1 MRRYAI
7 RRSLTIVPVLL
18 GVSLLVFSFIHLI
31 PGDPALTMLGERATP
46 EKVAEVRARLGLDR
60 PIWQQ
65 YVLYIGKALRGDL
78 GVSIIRGDPVASDLL
93 RRFPATVELATAAIV
108 VAIALGIPIGV
119 ASAVWRNSLLDSLA
133 RLGALTG
140 VSMPIFWLGLVLA
153 WFFGVQLRVL
163 PTGFRLSSG
172 TAFVPWTN
180 FVILDAILQGDWP
193 TLADAV
199 RHLILPALALATI
212 PLAVIARMTRASM
225 LEVLSR
231 EYIRTAEAKGLSRRV
246 VILRH
251 ALRNALLPVLTVVGL
266 QVGRLLAGAILT
278 ETIFSWPGI
287 GLWVYESIES
297 RDYAVV
303 QGVSLFIAV
312 IVVGVNLLT
321 DLLYAAVDP
330 RIKYE

>member
-1 MRRYAI
+1 VRRYAI

-18 GVSLLVFSFIHLI
+18 GVSVLVFSFIHLI

-65 YVLYIGKALRGDL
+65 YVLYVGKALQGDL
-78 GVSIIRGDPVASDLL
+78 GVSIVRGDPVASDLL
-93 RRFPATVELATAAIV
+93 RRFPATVELAVAAIV
-108 VAIALGIPIGV
+108 VAIACGIPIGV

-153 WFFGVQLRVL
+153 WFFGVQLRIL
-163 PTGFRLSSG
+163 PTGFRLASG
-172 TAFVPWTN
+172 TSFVPWTN
-180 FVILDAILQGDWP
+180 FVILDSLLQGDWAS
-193 TLADAV
+193 LADAL
-199 RHLILPALALATI
+199 RHLILPGLALATI

-231 EYIRTAEAKGLSRRV
+231 EYIRTAEAKGLSRRA

-251 ALRNALLPVLTVVGL
+251 ALRNALLPVLTVIGL

-297 RDYAVV
+297 RDYAIV

-312 IVVGVNLLT
+312 IVVGVNLVT
-321 DLLYAAVDP
+321 DVLYAAVDP

>member
-7 RRSLTIVPVLL
+7 RRGLTIVPVLL
-18 GVSLLVFSFIHLI
+18 GVSVLVFSFIHLI

-65 YVLYIGKALRGDL
+65 YVLYIGRALQGDL
-78 GVSIIRGDPVASDLL
+78 GVSIVRGDPVASDLL
-93 RRFPATVELATAAIV
+93 RRFPATVELAMAAIV

-172 TAFVPWTN
+172 TMFVPWTN
-180 FVILDAILQGDWP
+180 FVILDALLQRDGP
-193 TLADAV
+193 TLVDAI

-246 VILRH
+246 VIMRH

-297 RDYAVV
+297 RDYAIV

-321 DLLYAAVDP
+321 DVLYAAVDP

>member
-321 DLLYAAVDP
+321 DVLYAAVDP

>member
-18 GVSLLVFSFIHLI
+18 GVSVLVFSFIHLI

-65 YVLYIGKALRGDL
+65 YVLYIGKALQGDL
-78 GVSIIRGDPVASDLL
+78 GVSIVRGDPVASDLL
-93 RRFPATVELATAAIV
+93 RRFPATVELAVAAIV
-108 VAIALGIPIGV
+108 VAIACGIPIGV

-153 WFFGVQLRVL
+153 WFFGVQLRIL
-163 PTGFRLSSG
+163 PTGFRLASG
-172 TAFVPWTN
+172 TSFVPWTN
-180 FVILDAILQGDWP
+180 FVILDSLLQGDWAS
-193 TLADAV
+193 LADAL

-231 EYIRTAEAKGLSRRV
+231 EYIRTAEAKGLSRRA

-251 ALRNALLPVLTVVGL
+251 ALRNALLPVLTVIGL

-297 RDYAVV
+297 RDYAIV

-312 IVVGVNLLT
+312 IVVGVNLVT
-321 DLLYAAVDP
+321 DVLYAAVDP

>member
-1 MRRYAI
+1 VRRYAI

-18 GVSLLVFSFIHLI
+18 GVSVLVFSFIHLI

-60 PIWQQ
+60 PIWRQ
-65 YVLYIGKALRGDL
+65 YILYIGNALRGDL
-78 GVSIIRGDPVASDLL
+78 GVSIVRGDPVASDLL
-93 RRFPATVELATAAIV
+93 RRFPATVELAVAAIV
-108 VAIALGIPIGV
+108 VAIAFGIPIGV
-119 ASAVWRNSLLDSLA
+119 ASAVWRNSPLDSLA
-133 RLGALTG
+133 RLGALAG

-153 WFFGVQLRVL
+153 WFFGVQLRLL
-163 PTGFRLSSG
+163 PTGFRLASG

-180 FVILDAILQGDWP
+180 FVVLDAALQRDWS
-193 TLADAV
+193 TLADAL

-231 EYIRTAEAKGLSRRV
+231 EYIRTAEAKGLSRRA

-251 ALRNALLPVLTVVGL
+251 ALRNALLPVLTVIGL

-297 RDYAVV
+297 RDYAIV

-312 IVVGVNLLT
+312 IVVGVNLVT
-321 DLLYAAVDP
+321 DVLYAAVDP

>member
-1 MRRYAI
+1 MRRYAV
-7 RRSLTIVPVLL
+7 RRALAIVPVLI
-18 GVSLLVFSFIHLI
+18 GVSVLVFSFIHLI

-46 EKVAEVRARLGLDR
+46 EKVAEVRTRLGLDR

-65 YVLYIGKALRGDL
+65 YLLYVGNALRGDL
-78 GVSIIRGDPVASDLL
+78 GVSIVRGDPVAGDLL
-93 RRFPATVELATAAIV
+93 RRFPATVELAMAAIV
-108 VAIALGIPIGV
+108 AAVALGIPIGV
-119 ASAVWRNSLLDSLA
+119 ASAVWRNSPLDSLA

-153 WFFGVQLRVL
+153 WVFGVQLRLL

-180 FVILDAILQGDWP
+180 FVILDALLQRDWA
-193 TLADAV
+193 TFVDAL

-212 PLAVIARMTRASM
+212 PLAVVARMTRASM

-231 EYIRTAEAKGLSRRV
+231 EYIRTAEAKGLSRRAV
-246 VILRH
+246 VLRH

-297 RDYAVV
+297 RDYAIV

-312 IVVGVNLLT
+312 IVVSVNLLT
-321 DLLYAAVDP
+321 DVLYAAVDP

>member
-18 GVSLLVFSFIHLI
+18 GVSVLVFSFIHLI

-65 YVLYIGKALRGDL
+65 YVLYVGNALRGDL
-78 GVSIIRGDPVASDLL
+78 GVSIVRGDPVASDLL
-93 RRFPATVELATAAIV
+93 RRFPATVELAMAAIG

-153 WFFGVQLRVL
+153 WFFGVQLRIL
-163 PTGFRLSSG
+163 PTGFRLASG
-172 TAFVPWTN
+172 TTFVPWTN
-180 FVILDAILQGDWP
+180 FVILDAMLQGDWAS
-193 TLADAV
+193 LADAL
-199 RHLILPALALATI
+199 RHLVLPALALATI

-231 EYIRTAEAKGLSRRV
+231 EYIRTAEAKGLSRRAV
-246 VILRH
+246 VLRH
-251 ALRNALLPVLTVVGL
+251 ALRNALLPVLTVIGL

-297 RDYAVV
+297 RDYAIV

-321 DLLYAAVDP
+321 DVLYAAVDP

>member
-7 RRSLTIVPVLL
+7 RRGLTIVPVLL
-18 GVSLLVFSFIHLI
+18 GVSVLVFSFIHLI

-46 EKVAEVRARLGLDR
+46 EKVADVRARLGLDR

-65 YVLYIGKALRGDL
+65 YALYIGKALRGDL
-78 GVSIIRGDPVASDLL
+78 GVSIVRGDPVASDLM
-93 RRFPATVELATAAIV
+93 RRFPATVELAMAAIV
-108 VAIALGIPIGV
+108 VAVAFGIPIGV

-163 PTGFRLSSG
+163 PTGFRLASG
-172 TAFVPWTN
+172 TSYVPWTN
-180 FVILDAILQGDWP
+180 FVILDALLQRDWA
-193 TLADAV
+193 TLVDAV

-251 ALRNALLPVLTVVGL
+251 ALRNALLPVLTVIGL

-297 RDYAVV
+297 RDYAIV

-312 IVVGVNLLT
+312 IVVGVNLIPAV
-321 DLLYAAVDP
+321 LYAAVDP
-330 RIKYE
+330 RIKYD

>member
-1 MRRYAI
+1 VRRYAI
-7 RRSLTIVPVLL
+7 RRSLTVVPVLL
-18 GVSLLVFSFIHLI
+18 GVSVLVFSFVHMI

-65 YVLYIGKALRGDL
+65 YVLYFGNVLHGDL
-78 GVSIIRGDPVASDLL
+78 GVSVVRGDPVTTDLL
-93 RRFPATVELATAAIV
+93 RRFPATLELALAAIV
-108 VAIALGIPIGV
+108 LAIAIGIPIGIG
-119 ASAVWRNSLLDSLA
+119 SAVWRNSLLDSLA

-140 VSMPIFWLGLVLA
+140 VSMPIFWLGLMLA

-163 PTGFRLSSG
+163 PTGFRLESG
-172 TAFVPWTN
+172 TTFVSWTN
-180 FVILDAILQGDWP
+180 FVMLDATLQGDWSA
-193 TLADAV
+193 LADAL
-199 RHLILPALALATI
+199 RHLVLPALALATI
-212 PLAVIARMTRASM
+212 PLAIIARMTRASM
-225 LEVLSR
+225 LDVLSR
-231 EYIRTAEAKGLSRRV
+231 EYIRTAEAKGLSRRA

-251 ALRNALLPVLTVVGL
+251 ALRNALLPVLTVIGL
-266 QVGRLLAGAILT
+266 QVGQLLAGAILT

-297 RDYAVV
+297 RDYAIV
-303 QGVSLFIAV
+303 QGASLFIAA
-312 IVVGVNLLT
+312 IVVVVNLVT